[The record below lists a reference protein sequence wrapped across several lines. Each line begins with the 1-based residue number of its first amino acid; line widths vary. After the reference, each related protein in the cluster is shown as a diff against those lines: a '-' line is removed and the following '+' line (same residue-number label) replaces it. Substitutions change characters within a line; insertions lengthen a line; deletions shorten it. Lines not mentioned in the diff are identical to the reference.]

1 MRQSLLPK
9 QPSKGL
15 CNKCNFAWA
24 ALIVASF
31 ILAFW
36 GRLKFPLSALSLNLS
51 GEKDESQTIYF
62 QGNLDTILKSG
73 NKEKLLSACGS
84 KTGVKCTDVK
94 QSMDEREF
102 EIRFLARSRALE
114 AEISKLLNQDFDLPG
129 YGNFG
134 RGSAESLSAH
144 KQAFFLFGAANFD
157 DSIRKGDD
165 ENVRKFL
172 RKCVAPKIKC
182 DSVKKHGPGT
192 LLEVSGPSRNIN
204 SLTKE
209 FRRTGFPGLGTAS
222 IVDSEGKTIRPEPE
236 QEVILKAPESKVPP
250 EKRMD
255 FIRKCSERL
264 SPTKCASVEPVYN
277 FIIVTLQG
285 EEEPMDKMIVRY
297 SEMVLDLPGFGAL
310 GKFAKAATKD
320 LLIDAKTWK
329 EKYYHSEMQGKF
341 LKECSEFFNPVN
353 CKNVKDR
360 EGHPI
365 LKIEGT
371 KDDVGLVDLK
381 KKFVLPSFGDL
392 GTLVVVAERDVTFEV
407 QFSRIQKDK
416 AMFLA
421 ECSKLV
427 KPAFCASAKR
437 FDEGIESHAGESVV
451 VTLMGKETK
460 VQEAKVMLK
469 EDGMKLKILGD
480 FGKAK
485 DVSISTPVKFDV
497 PLDDY
502 ASSEKE
508 GFMKKCNEALA
519 PLKCVDVNKNG
530 GRSVLSLE
538 GDRNKIPDENGRK
551 LLIDA
556 FLKEIRDSSRKKQE
570 AERAQ
575 KEKKKSLDQNPS
587 FKPVK
592 IGWECEM
599 KHLETL
605 LLLENQPFDL
615 EDCADAARHQKD
627 CSSTF
632 FASIR
637 TERCGCVTDG
647 FECDYQ
653 KFQYAQDAGVYEYMT
668 QDEIKRE
675 KEKKRQNDQ
684 KKLDDDA
691 DQKKIM
697 TENIARAVEAQG
709 KIQGGKKL
717 SKEEHK
723 KLEEEAKKLAQ
734 RPADKSEK
742 QPATKS

>member
-36 GRLKFPLSALSLNLS
+36 GRMKFPLSALSLNLA
-51 GEKDESQTIYF
+51 GEKDKSQTIYF

-94 QSMDEREF
+94 QSMDDREF
-102 EIRFLARSRALE
+102 EIQFIAKSRALE
-114 AEISKLLNQDFDLPG
+114 AEISRLLNQDFDLPG

-172 RKCVAPKIKC
+172 RKCVAPKIRC
-182 DSVKKHGPGT
+182 DSVKKHDPGT
-192 LLEVSGPSRNIN
+192 LLEVSGPSRDVN
-204 SLTKE
+204 SLARDL
-209 FRRTGFPGLGTAS
+209 RRTGFPGLGTAS
-222 IVDSEGKTIRPEPE
+222 LVDSEGKTIRPEPE
-236 QEVILKAPESKVPP
+236 QEVILKAPEDKVPP

-297 SEMVLDLPGFGAL
+297 SGMVLDLPGFGAL

-320 LLIDAKTWK
+320 LLIDAKNWK
-329 EKYYHSEMQGKF
+329 EKYYHSEMQGTF
-341 LKECSEFFNPVN
+341 LEECSEFFKPVN
-353 CKNVKDR
+353 CKSVKDKQ
-360 EGHPI
+360 GHPI

-371 KDDVGLVDLK
+371 KDDVGVVDLK
-381 KKFVLPSFGDL
+381 KKFELPSFGDL
-392 GTLVVVAERDVTFEV
+392 GNLAVIAVRDLTFEV
-407 QFSRIQKDK
+407 QFSKIQKNK
-416 AMFLA
+416 ATFLA
-421 ECSKLV
+421 ECSQLV

-437 FDEGIESHAGESVV
+437 FDEGIESHAEESVV
-451 VTLMGKETK
+451 VTLMGMETK
-460 VQEAKVMLK
+460 VEEAKVMLK
-469 EDGMKLKILGD
+469 EDGMKLKTLGD

-497 PLDDY
+497 PLDEY
-502 ASSEKE
+502 ATSEKG

-530 GRSVLSLE
+530 GRSVLTLE
-538 GDRNKIPDENGRK
+538 GDRNKVPDENGRK

-556 FLKEIRDSSRKKQE
+556 FLKKIRDSSRKEQE
-570 AERAQ
+570 AEKAK
-575 KEKKKSLDQNPS
+575 KERNENPDQNPN

-592 IGWECEM
+592 IGWECAM
-599 KHLETL
+599 KKLETL
-605 LLLENQPFDL
+605 LLLENQPFGL
-615 EDCADAARHQKD
+615 EDCADAARHKKD

-632 FASIR
+632 FASMR
-637 TERCGCVTDG
+637 TERCGCVTEG
-647 FECDYQ
+647 FECDYE
-653 KFQYAQDAGVYEYMT
+653 KLQYAQDAGVYEYMT

-675 KEKKRQNDQ
+675 KEKKRQDDQ

-709 KIQGGKKL
+709 KTQGGTKL

-723 KLEEEAKKLAQ
+723 KLDEEAKNLVQ
-734 RPADKSEK
+734 HHADVSEK